1 MGAKEFS
8 VGLND
13 FNQEQLDAIQ
23 LAVDDV
29 QTAEGEINQ
38 SVVDVQTL
46 VTALKNTDVAQ
57 VSAAMFE
64 KGVLTL
70 SSVTLTGTESTVL
83 DVTGK
88 GCLLAITFPNTTV
101 SNSQIKVAV
110 DGGADLL
117 ILRVLQAV
125 QTFMIPF
132 SSRLIIKS
140 LNGSLGGVGLLYVVR

>member
-1 MGAKEFS
+1 VGAKEFS

-64 KGVLTL
+64 NGVLTL

>member
-1 MGAKEFS
+1 VGAKEFS